1 MVPELTE
8 LETKVLTMSAVPT
21 RQEDMAEQLGLEV
34 WEVNRL
40 LSEVWSKVG
49 VRNVSEARARV
60 QELRLTS

>member
-21 RQEDMAEQLGLEV
+21 GQADMAEQLGLEV

-40 LSEVWSKVG
+40 LNEVWSKVG
-49 VRNVSEARARV
+49 VRNVSEARTKV